1 MSGERDFDTI
11 VVGSGFGGSVSAF
24 RLADGGQS
32 VCLLERGRAYPP
44 GSFARSP
51 YETRRAFWDP
61 TKGLYGLF
69 DFWSFKGIDALV
81 SSGLGGGSL
90 IYANVLLRKDER
102 WFVRDDADMDDHGQV
117 EFWPVTREQL
127 DPHYD
132 RVEAMLRP
140 QTYPVAHEPYSQT
153 PKTRAFAEA
162 AKANGLHAFQ
172 PPLAVTFANDGDAP
186 VTGEPIREPHA
197 NLHGR
202 TRYTCRLCG
211 ECDVGCNFG
220 SKNTLDYNYLTEAQR
235 AGAELRTRADVRS
248 LDPLPGGG
256 WAVHYA
262 DYSSRGDGEATD
274 LFDPALELQ
283 TVTADRVVL
292 AAGTLGTV
300 RLLLR
305 NRAAVPGISRR
316 LGSRFCGNGDLL
328 TFALKCSETSGVERV
343 PRVVDPSRGPVITSA
358 VRVPDALDGGQGRGF
373 YLEDAGF
380 PAFATWMLQM
390 FEMPGDL
397 WRDRRDLIRLARE
410 HFRRDNYRHTGRSAF
425 LAGLFG
431 EAQLSAGLLPMLGM
445 GRDVPDGQMYLRH
458 NHLRVDWAKGK
469 SAADVGPQARSAPY
483 FARVREL
490 SRRFA
495 DVLGADF
502 RDNPMWFLSRVI
514 TVHPLGGCPM
524 GRHEGEGVVDANGE
538 VFGCPGLY
546 VADGSVMPGPVGPN
560 PSLTIA
566 ALADRFS
573 DGILGKVAA

>member
-1 MSGERDFDTI
+1 MR
-11 VVGSGFGGSVSAF
+11 
-24 RLADGGQS
+24 
-32 VCLLERGRAYPP
+32 
-44 GSFARSP
+44 
-51 YETRRAFWDP
+51 
-61 TKGLYGLF
+61 
-69 DFWSFKGIDALV
+69 
-81 SSGLGGGSL
+81 
-90 IYANVLLRKDER
+90 
-102 WFVRDDADMDDHGQV
+102 
-117 EFWPVTREQL
+117 
-127 DPHYD
+127 
-132 RVEAMLRP
+132 
-140 QTYPVAHEPYSQT
+140 
-153 PKTRAFAEA
+153 
-162 AKANGLHAFQ
+162 
-172 PPLAVTFANDGDAP
+172 
-186 VTGEPIREPHA
+186 
-197 NLHGR
+197 
-202 TRYTCRLCG
+202 
-211 ECDVGCNFG
+211 
-220 SKNTLDYNYLTEAQR
+220 
-235 AGAELRTRADVRS
+235 
-248 LDPLPGGG
+248 
-256 WAVHYA
+256 
-262 DYSSRGDGEATD
+262 
-274 LFDPALELQ
+274 

-328 TFALKCSETSGVERV
+328 TFALKCSQTSGVERV

-397 WRDRRDLIRLARE
+397 WRDRRDLVRLARE

-495 DVLGADF
+495 DALGADF

-573 DGILGKVAA
+573 DGILAKVAA